1 MISRKFFWMVWVVLI
16 SILLGACNIGA
27 TPIPT
32 DDPGAIQ
39 TEAFN
44 LVNTQAADQ
53 LTQTAQ
59 AEPPTAQP
67 TNTLQP
73 TATLDGIPTF
83 DPAAGSN
90 TPFAFNTQQPGLTP
104 FAAVTANANTPGA
117 YSTITT
123 ENGCNNGWML
133 SEGGIYDG
141 KTIKYGTEVTKSW
154 DLYNSGTCQW
164 DEGYSFTFRPEYSY
178 SPEGASVLYY
188 FNKDIVI
195 GKNDPITKPGE
206 TRTFTITFKVPKK
219 IGEYLWAFKMKDDGG
234 NLFGPLVFTKFVSV
248 EN

>member
-1 MISRKFFWMVWVVLI
+1 MTSRKFIWMTWMVLI

-32 DDPGAIQ
+32 EDPGAIQ

-53 LTQTAQ
+53 LTQTAL

-67 TNTLQP
+67 TNTLFP
-73 TATLDGIPTF
+73 TATQGSIPTF
-83 DPAAGSN
+83 DSSLTTN
-90 TPFAFNTQQPGLTP
+90 TPFEFNTQQPGLTP
-104 FAAVTANANTPGA
+104 IATAANVGTTPGA

-123 ENGCNNGWML
+123 ENGCNNGWMM

-141 KTIKYGTEVTKSW
+141 KTIFHGTEVTKSW
-154 DLYNSGTCQW
+154 DIYNSGTCAW
-164 DEGYSFTFRPEYSY
+164 DEGYSFTFRPECST
-178 SPEGASVLYY
+178 SPEGAPLGYY
-188 FNKDIVI
+188 GKDMFIT
-195 GKNDPITKPGE
+195 KLDTFTKPGQ
-206 TRTFTITFKVPKK
+206 TRTFTITFHVPNK
-219 IGEYLWAFKMKDDGG
+219 IGEYLWAFKLKDDAG

-248 EN
+248 EQ

>member
-1 MISRKFFWMVWVVLI
+1 MISRKFIWPVVIML

-53 LTQTAQ
+53 LTQTALAQ
-59 AEPPTAQP
+59 PPTALP
-67 TNTLQP
+67 TNTPPPSP
-73 TATLDGIPTF
+73 TLGSIPTF
-83 DPAAGSN
+83 DPASGTN

-104 FAAVTANANTPGA
+104 FAAVTTDPNTPGA

-141 KTIKYGTEVTKSW
+141 KTIFHGTDVTKSW
-154 DLYNSGTCQW
+154 DIYNSGTCAW
-164 DEGYSFTFRPEYSY
+164 DEGYSFTFRPEYSS
-178 SPEGASVLYY
+178 SPEGASINYI
-188 FNKDIVI
+188 NKDIII
-195 GKNDPITKPGE
+195 GKGDPVTKPGE
-206 TRTFTITFKVPKK
+206 TRTFTITFKVPNKV
-219 IGEYLWAFKMKDDGG
+219 GEYLFAFKMKDDGG
-234 NLFGPLVFTKFVSV
+234 NLFGPLVFTKFISV
-248 EN
+248 EK